1 MTSMETMRW
10 VGNQKHIEKS
20 RPWAPPPR
28 MRLDR
33 GFAGHSFTSFHTIPL
48 TNTIRRFDPPGPAD
62 PRFGYGVKNIK
73 DAVGP
78 TIAGVITGENVVKL
92 VAIFLLWDILNKS
105 LFGYFNGYM
114 PERMSAYLGIGQG
127 GVGTMRCTL
136 LHAARVSLY
145 GELLMRFR

>member
-92 VAIFLLWDILNKS
+92 VAIRYEPDPAIRLKKLCN
-105 LFGYFNGYM
+105 
-114 PERMSAYLGIGQG
+114 ERFIKEHEYNQLI
-127 GVGTMRCTL
+127 
-136 LHAARVSLY
+136 
-145 GELLMRFR
+145 